1 MRMRRLRTWRREYPF
16 PAFSFS
22 PSQSLSSL
30 SALLVQT
37 AMAGE
42 AGAAAVELKERF
54 RGCLL
59 GLAVGDAVGTTVDG
73 KKRGSFTPLTDMVGG
88 GRYRLLPGQ
97 VGGSPSVFSA
107 FLFDSGKS
115 TVFPYHP
122 NAYFLLHYIHVPPV
136 SGLMILAWL

>member
-1 MRMRRLRTWRREYPF
+1 
-16 PAFSFS
+16 
-22 PSQSLSSL
+22 
-30 SALLVQT
+30 
-37 AMAGE
+37 MAGE

-107 FLFDSGKS
+107 FPFDSGKLP
-115 TVFPYHP
+115 VLPYHLNTFP
-122 NAYFLLHYIHVPPV
+122 PPYIHVPRV
-136 SGLMILAWL
+136 SGLMILAWLWYWPKVS